1 MILDMNEQKIIKQAE
16 DRITANAYSHYAS
29 DLIYKK
35 TTELG
40 LFEGVD
46 FEYHADIY
54 ENISVFRFKPKHE
67 KLVFDM
73 QKLLDDSMVSNESI
87 NRAIKRIFLKFK
99 INNEKVDSI
108 KTKLYS
114 YIHTSDFRKGQISD
128 EVNYFSVKRRKNS
141 DSLKVILY
149 FHNITK
155 ELAPLATCLLRYS
168 SLILDQIL
176 YTDNSNIFLLGNDTY
191 SDFSAN
197 EDFYGLQKEVFY
209 EKPLQKTALEQ
220 NIQDFKSKILHAEI
234 VHRIYKQI
242 SGNVEIS
249 DKLLFDNCGYIVD
262 KFYWTQI
269 KETQIQYLLRDIEIE
284 LELGS

>member
-1 MILDMNEQKIIKQAE
+1 MNEQKIIKQAE
-16 DRITANAYSHYAS
+16 DRITANAYIYYVS

-35 TTELG
+35 TAELG

-73 QKLLDDSMVSNESI
+73 RKFLDDSLVSDESI
-87 NRAIKRIFLKFK
+87 DRTIKRIFLKFK
-99 INNEKVDSI
+99 INNEKLDSI

-114 YIHTSDFRKGQISD
+114 YIHTSNFRKGQISD

-141 DSLKVILY
+141 DSLNVILY
-149 FHNITK
+149 FHNIAK
-155 ELAPLATCLLRYS
+155 ELAPLATCLLRYL

-176 YTDNSNIFLLGNDTY
+176 YTDNSNVFLLGNDTY
-191 SDFSAN
+191 SDFSVN

-209 EKPLQKTALEQ
+209 EKPLQKTVLEQ

-234 VHRIYKQI
+234 IHKIYKQI
-242 SGNVEIS
+242 YGNVGIS
-249 DKLLFDNCGYIVD
+249 DELLFDNCGYIVD
-262 KFYWTQI
+262 KSYWTQI
-269 KETQIQYLLRDIEIE
+269 KETQIRNLLQNIKIE
-284 LELGS
+284 LELIS

>member
-155 ELAPLATCLLRYS
+155 ELAPLATRLLRYS

-176 YTDNSNIFLLGNDTY
+176 YTDNSNVFLLGNDTY
-191 SDFSAN
+191 SDFSYN
-197 EDFYGLQKEVFY
+197 EDFYGLLKEVFY
-209 EKPLQKTALEQ
+209 KNPLQKIALEQ

-242 SGNVEIS
+242 FGNVEIS
-249 DKLLFDNCGYIVD
+249 DELLFDNCGYIVD
-262 KFYWTQI
+262 KSYWTKI
-269 KETQIQYLLRDIEIE
+269 KETQIRNLLQDIKIE
-284 LELGS
+284 LELVS

>member
-1 MILDMNEQKIIKQAE
+1 MNEQKIIKQAE
-16 DRITANAYSHYAS
+16 DRITANVYTQYAS

-35 TTELG
+35 TAELG
-40 LFEGVD
+40 LFEGID

-73 QKLLDDSMVSNESI
+73 QKLLDDSMVSDESI
-87 NRAIKRIFLKFK
+87 DRAIKRISLKFK

-114 YIHTSDFRKGQISD
+114 YIHTPDFRKGQISD

-149 FHNITK
+149 FYNIAK
-155 ELAPLATCLLRYS
+155 ELAPLATRLLRYL

-209 EKPLQKTALEQ
+209 ENQLQKTALEQ
-220 NIQDFKSKILHAEI
+220 NIQDFKSKILHADI

-242 SGNVEIS
+242 SDNVEIS
-249 DKLLFDNCGYIVD
+249 DELLFDNCGYIVD
-262 KFYWTQI
+262 KSYWTQI
-269 KETQIQYLLRDIEIE
+269 KETQIRNLLQDIKIE

>member
-1 MILDMNEQKIIKQAE
+1 MNEQKIIKQAE
-16 DRITANAYSHYAS
+16 DRITANVYTQYAS

-35 TTELG
+35 TAELG
-40 LFEGVD
+40 LFEGID

-73 QKLLDDSMVSNESI
+73 QKLLDDSMVSDESI
-87 NRAIKRIFLKFK
+87 DRAIKRISLKFK

-114 YIHTSDFRKGQISD
+114 YIHTPDFRKGQISD

-149 FHNITK
+149 FYDIAK
-155 ELAPLATCLLRYS
+155 ELAPLATRLLRYL

-209 EKPLQKTALEQ
+209 ENPLQKTALEQ
-220 NIQDFKSKILHAEI
+220 NIQDFKSKILRAEI

-242 SGNVEIS
+242 SDNVEIS
-249 DKLLFDNCGYIVD
+249 DELLFDNCGYIVD
-262 KFYWTQI
+262 KSYWTQI
-269 KETQIQYLLRDIEIE
+269 KETQIQNLLQNIKIE
-284 LELGS
+284 LELIS

>member
-40 LFEGVD
+40 LFEGID
-46 FEYHADIY
+46 FEYYADNY

-67 KLVFDM
+67 KPIFDM
-73 QKLLDDSMVSNESI
+73 RKFLDDSMVSDESI
-87 NRAIKRIFLKFK
+87 DRAVKRISLKFK
-99 INNEKVDSI
+99 INNGEIDSI

-114 YIHTSDFRKGQISD
+114 YIHTPDFRKGQISD

-149 FHNITK
+149 FQNIAK
-155 ELAPLATCLLRYS
+155 GLAPLATCLLRYL

-209 EKPLQKTALEQ
+209 ENPLQKTALEQ
-220 NIQDFKSKILHAEI
+220 NIQDFKSKILHAGI

-249 DKLLFDNCGYIVD
+249 DELLFNNCGYIVD
-262 KFYWTQI
+262 KSYWTQI
-269 KETQIQYLLRDIEIE
+269 KETQIRNLLQDIKIE
-284 LELGS
+284 LELVS

>member
-1 MILDMNEQKIIKQAE
+1 MNEQKIIKQAE

-35 TTELG
+35 TAELG
-40 LFEGVD
+40 LFEGID
-46 FEYHADIY
+46 FEYYADNY

-67 KLVFDM
+67 RSVFDM
-73 QKLLDDSMVSNESI
+73 RKFLDDSTVSDESI

-99 INNEKVDSI
+99 VNNEKVDSI

-114 YIHTSDFRKGQISD
+114 YIHTPDFRKGQISD

-149 FHNITK
+149 FQNIAK
-155 ELAPLATCLLRYS
+155 GLAPQATCLLHYL

-209 EKPLQKTALEQ
+209 ENPLQKTALEQ
-220 NIQDFKSKILHAEI
+220 NIQDLKSKISHAEI
-234 VHRIYKQI
+234 AHRIYKQI
-242 SGNVEIS
+242 SDNVEIS
-249 DKLLFDNCGYIVD
+249 DELLFDNCGYIVD
-262 KFYWTQI
+262 KAYWTQI
-269 KETQIQYLLRDIEIE
+269 KETQIQYLLQNIKIE

>member
-1 MILDMNEQKIIKQAE
+1 MNEQKIIKQAE
-16 DRITANAYSHYAS
+16 DKITANAYIHYAS

-35 TTELG
+35 TAELG

-54 ENISVFRFKPKHE
+54 ENISVFKFKPKHE

-73 QKLLDDSMVSNESI
+73 RKFLDDSMISDESI

-99 INNEKVDSI
+99 INNEKADST

-176 YTDNSNIFLLGNDTY
+176 YTDNSNVFLLGNDTY
-191 SDFSAN
+191 SDFSYN
-197 EDFYGLQKEVFY
+197 EDFYGLLKEVFY
-209 EKPLQKTALEQ
+209 KNPLQKIALEQ

-249 DKLLFDNCGYIVD
+249 DELLFDNCGYIVD
-262 KFYWTQI
+262 KSYWTKI
-269 KETQIQYLLRDIEIE
+269 KETQIRNLLQDIKIE
-284 LELGS
+284 LELVS

>member
-1 MILDMNEQKIIKQAE
+1 MNEQKIIKQAE
-16 DRITANAYSHYAS
+16 DRITANAYIHYVS

-35 TTELG
+35 NAELG
-40 LFEGVD
+40 LFEGID

-67 KLVFDM
+67 KSVFDM
-73 QKLLDDSMVSNESI
+73 RKFLDDSIVSDDSI

-99 INNEKVDSI
+99 INNEKTDSI

-114 YIHTSDFRKGQISD
+114 YIHASNFRKGQISD

-149 FHNITK
+149 FQNIDK
-155 ELAPLATCLLRYS
+155 KLAPLATCLLYYL

-209 EKPLQKTALEQ
+209 ENPLQKTALEQ

-234 VHRIYKQI
+234 IHKIYKQI
-242 SGNVEIS
+242 YGNVGIS
-249 DKLLFDNCGYIVD
+249 DELLFDNCGYIVD
-262 KFYWTQI
+262 KSYWTQI
-269 KETQIQYLLRDIEIE
+269 KETQIQNLLRDIKIE

>member
-1 MILDMNEQKIIKQAE
+1 MILGMNEQKIIKQAE

-54 ENISVFRFKPKHE
+54 ENISVFKFKPKHE

-73 QKLLDDSMVSNESI
+73 RKFLDDSMVSDESI
-87 NRAIKRIFLKFK
+87 NQAIKRIFLKFK
-99 INNEKVDSI
+99 IDNENVNSI

-114 YIHTSDFRKGQISD
+114 YIHASNFRKGQISN

-141 DSLKVILY
+141 DGLKVVLY
-149 FHNITK
+149 FQNITK
-155 ELAPLATCLLRYS
+155 ELAPLATCLLHYL

-176 YTDNSNIFLLGNDTY
+176 YTDNSNVFLLGNDTY
-191 SDFSAN
+191 SDFSVN

-234 VHRIYKQI
+234 VHRIYKQV
-242 SGNVEIS
+242 SDNVEIS
-249 DKLLFDNCGYIVD
+249 DELLFNNCGYIVD

-269 KETQIQYLLRDIEIE
+269 KETQIRNLLQGIKIE

>member
-29 DLIYKK
+29 DLIYRK

-40 LFEGVD
+40 LFEGID
-46 FEYHADIY
+46 FEYYADNY

-67 KLVFDM
+67 KSVFDM
-73 QKLLDDSMVSNESI
+73 RKFLDDSIVSNESI
-87 NRAIKRIFLKFK
+87 NRAIKRISLKFK

-141 DSLKVILY
+141 DSLNVILY
-149 FHNITK
+149 FQNIAK
-155 ELAPLATCLLRYS
+155 ELAPLATCLLCYS

-176 YTDNSNIFLLGNDTY
+176 YTDNLNVFLLGDDTY
-191 SDFSAN
+191 SDFSVN

-249 DKLLFDNCGYIVD
+249 DELLFDNCGYIVD
-262 KFYWTQI
+262 KAYWTQI
-269 KETQIQYLLRDIEIE
+269 EETQIRKLLQDIKIE
-284 LELGS
+284 LELGG

>member
-1 MILDMNEQKIIKQAE
+1 MNEQKIIKQAE
-16 DRITANAYSHYAS
+16 DRITANAYCHYAS

-40 LFEGVD
+40 LFEGID
-46 FEYHADIY
+46 FEYYADNY

-67 KLVFDM
+67 KSIFDM
-73 QKLLDDSMVSNESI
+73 RKFLDDSMVSDESI
-87 NRAIKRIFLKFK
+87 NRAIKRTFLKFK
-99 INNEKVDSI
+99 IDNENVDSI

-114 YIHTSDFRKGQISD
+114 YIHASNFRKGQISD

-141 DSLKVILY
+141 DGLKVILY
-149 FHNITK
+149 FQNIDK
-155 ELAPLATCLLRYS
+155 KLAPLATCLLHYL

-176 YTDNSNIFLLGNDTY
+176 YTDNSNVFLLGNDTY

-220 NIQDFKSKILHAEI
+220 NIQDFKSKISHAEI

-242 SGNVEIS
+242 SYNVEIS
-249 DKLLFDNCGYIVD
+249 DELLFDNCGYIVD

>member
-1 MILDMNEQKIIKQAE
+1 MNEQKIIKQAE
-16 DRITANAYSHYAS
+16 DRITANAYIHYVS

-35 TTELG
+35 TAELG
-40 LFEGVD
+40 LFEGID

-67 KLVFDM
+67 KSVFDM
-73 QKLLDDSMVSNESI
+73 RKFLDDSIVSDYSI

-114 YIHTSDFRKGQISD
+114 YIRTSDFRKGQISD

-149 FHNITK
+149 FYDIDK
-155 ELAPLATCLLRYS
+155 ELAPLATRLLRYL
-168 SLILDQIL
+168 SLILGQIL

-191 SDFSAN
+191 SDFSVN

-209 EKPLQKTALEQ
+209 EKPLQKTTLEQ
-220 NIQDFKSKILHAEI
+220 NIQDFKSKILHTEI

-249 DKLLFDNCGYIVD
+249 DELLFDNCGYIVD
-262 KFYWTQI
+262 KSYWTQI
-269 KETQIQYLLRDIEIE
+269 KETQIRNLLQDIKIE
-284 LELGS
+284 LELVS

>member
-1 MILDMNEQKIIKQAE
+1 M
-16 DRITANAYSHYAS
+16 
-29 DLIYKK
+29 IYKK

-67 KLVFDM
+67 KSVFDM
-73 QKLLDDSMVSNESI
+73 RKFLDDSIVSNESI
-87 NRAIKRIFLKFK
+87 NRAIKRISLKFK

-141 DSLKVILY
+141 DCLKVILY
-149 FHNITK
+149 FHNIAN
-155 ELAPLATCLLRYS
+155 ELAPLATCLLHYL

-191 SDFSAN
+191 SDFSVN

-209 EKPLQKTALEQ
+209 ENPLQKTALEQ

-242 SGNVEIS
+242 SDNVEIS
-249 DKLLFDNCGYIVD
+249 DELLFDNCGYIVD

-269 KETQIQYLLRDIEIE
+269 KETQIRNLLQDIKIE

>member
-1 MILDMNEQKIIKQAE
+1 M
-16 DRITANAYSHYAS
+16 
-29 DLIYKK
+29 
-35 TTELG
+35 
-40 LFEGVD
+40 FEGVD

-67 KLVFDM
+67 KSVFDM
-73 QKLLDDSMVSNESI
+73 RKFLDDSIVSDDSI

-99 INNEKVDSI
+99 IDNENVNSI

-114 YIHTSDFRKGQISD
+114 YIHASNFRKGQISD

-149 FHNITK
+149 FHNIAK
-155 ELAPLATCLLRYS
+155 ELAPLATRLLHYL

-176 YTDNSNIFLLGNDTY
+176 YTDNSNVFLLGNDTY

-220 NIQDFKSKILHAEI
+220 NIQEFKSKILHAEI

-249 DKLLFDNCGYIVD
+249 DELLFDNCGYIVD
-262 KFYWTQI
+262 KSYWTQI
-269 KETQIQYLLRDIEIE
+269 KETQIQNLLQDIKIE
-284 LELGS
+284 LELIS

>member
-1 MILDMNEQKIIKQAE
+1 MNEQKIIKQAE
-16 DRITANAYSHYAS
+16 DRITANAYIHYVS

-35 TTELG
+35 TAELG
-40 LFEGVD
+40 LFEGID

-54 ENISVFRFKPKHE
+54 ENISVFRFNPKCE
-67 KLVFDM
+67 KSVFDM
-73 QKLLDDSMVSNESI
+73 RKFLDDSIISDESI

-108 KTKLYS
+108 KTKLYL
-114 YIHTSDFRKGQISD
+114 YIHASDFQKGQISD

-141 DSLKVILY
+141 DSLNVILY
-149 FHNITK
+149 FRNIAK
-155 ELAPLATCLLRYS
+155 EVAPLATCLLRYL

-176 YTDNSNIFLLGNDTY
+176 YTDNSNVFLLGNNTY

-220 NIQDFKSKILHAEI
+220 NIQDFKSKISHTEI

-242 SGNVEIS
+242 SDNVEIS
-249 DKLLFDNCGYIVD
+249 DELLFNNCGYIVD
-262 KFYWTQI
+262 KSYWTQV
-269 KETQIQYLLRDIEIE
+269 KETQIQNLLQDIKIA
-284 LELGS
+284 LELVS

>member
-1 MILDMNEQKIIKQAE
+1 MNEQKIIKQAE
-16 DRITANAYSHYAS
+16 DRITANAYIHYVS

-35 TTELG
+35 TAELG
-40 LFEGVD
+40 LFEGID
-46 FEYHADIY
+46 FEYHVDIY

-73 QKLLDDSMVSNESI
+73 QKFLDDSLISDESI
-87 NRAIKRIFLKFK
+87 DRAIKRIFLKFK
-99 INNEKVDSI
+99 INNEKADSI

-141 DSLKVILY
+141 DSLNVILY
-149 FHNITK
+149 FHNIAK
-155 ELAPLATCLLRYS
+155 ELTPLATCLLYYL

-176 YTDNSNIFLLGNDTY
+176 YTDNSNVFLLGNDTY

-209 EKPLQKTALEQ
+209 EKPLKKTALEQ

-242 SGNVEIS
+242 SDNVEIS
-249 DKLLFDNCGYIVD
+249 DELLFDNCGYIVD
-262 KFYWTQI
+262 KSYWTQI
-269 KETQIQYLLRDIEIE
+269 KETQIQNLLQDIKIE
-284 LELGS
+284 LELVG

>member
-67 KLVFDM
+67 KSVFDM
-73 QKLLDDSMVSNESI
+73 RKFLDDLMVSDESI

-141 DSLKVILY
+141 DSLNVILY
-149 FHNITK
+149 FHNIAK
-155 ELAPLATCLLRYS
+155 ELTPLATCLLRYL

-176 YTDNSNIFLLGNDTY
+176 YTDNSNVFLLGDDTY
-191 SDFSAN
+191 SDFSVN

-220 NIQDFKSKILHAEI
+220 NIQDFKSKILRAEI

-242 SGNVEIS
+242 SDNVEIL
-249 DKLLFDNCGYIVD
+249 DELLFDNCGYIVD
-262 KFYWTQI
+262 KSYWTQI
-269 KETQIQYLLRDIEIE
+269 KETQIQYLLQDIKIE

>member
-155 ELAPLATCLLRYS
+155 ELAPLATCLLHYS

-176 YTDNSNIFLLGNDTY
+176 YTDNSNVFLLGNDTY
-191 SDFSAN
+191 SDFSYN
-197 EDFYGLQKEVFY
+197 EDFYGLLKEVFY
-209 EKPLQKTALEQ
+209 KNPLQKIALEQ

-249 DKLLFDNCGYIVD
+249 DELLFDNCGYIVD
-262 KFYWTQI
+262 KSYWTKI
-269 KETQIQYLLRDIEIE
+269 KETQIRNLLQDIKIE
-284 LELGS
+284 LELVS

>member
-54 ENISVFRFKPKHE
+54 ENISVFRFKLKYE
-67 KLVFDM
+67 KSVFDM
-73 QKLLDDSMVSNESI
+73 RKFLDDSLVSDESI
-87 NRAIKRIFLKFK
+87 DRAIKRIFLKFK
-99 INNEKVDSI
+99 INNEKADSI

-176 YTDNSNIFLLGNDTY
+176 YTDNSNVFLLGNDTY
-191 SDFSAN
+191 SDFSYN
-197 EDFYGLQKEVFY
+197 EDFYGLLKEVFY
-209 EKPLQKTALEQ
+209 KNPLQKIALEQ

-249 DKLLFDNCGYIVD
+249 DELLFDNCGYIVD
-262 KFYWTQI
+262 KSYWTKI
-269 KETQIQYLLRDIEIE
+269 KETQIRNLLQDIKIE
-284 LELGS
+284 LELVS

>member
-1 MILDMNEQKIIKQAE
+1 MNEQKIIKQAE

-35 TTELG
+35 TAELG

-67 KLVFDM
+67 KSVFDM
-73 QKLLDDSMVSNESI
+73 RKFLDDSIVSDDSI

-99 INNEKVDSI
+99 IDNENVNSI

-114 YIHTSDFRKGQISD
+114 YIHASNFRKEQISD

-149 FHNITK
+149 FHNIAK
-155 ELAPLATCLLRYS
+155 ELAPLATRLLHYL

-176 YTDNSNIFLLGNDTY
+176 YTDNSNVFLLGNDTY
-191 SDFSAN
+191 SDFSVN
-197 EDFYGLQKEVFY
+197 EDFYGLQKQVFY
-209 EKPLQKTALEQ
+209 ENPLQKTALEK
-220 NIQDFKSKILHAEI
+220 NIQDFKSKISHAEI

-242 SGNVEIS
+242 FDNVEIS
-249 DKLLFDNCGYIVD
+249 DELLFDNCGYIVD

-269 KETQIQYLLRDIEIE
+269 KETQIRNLLQDIKIE
-284 LELGS
+284 LELGG

>member
-1 MILDMNEQKIIKQAE
+1 MNEQKIIKQAE
-16 DRITANAYSHYAS
+16 DRITANAYSHYVS

-40 LFEGVD
+40 LFEGID
-46 FEYHADIY
+46 FEYYADNY
-54 ENISVFRFKPKHE
+54 ENISVFRFKPKYE
-67 KLVFDM
+67 KSVFDM
-73 QKLLDDSMVSNESI
+73 RKFLDDSMVSDESI
-87 NRAIKRIFLKFK
+87 DRAIKRIFLKFK
-99 INNEKVDSI
+99 IDNEKVDSI
-108 KTKLYS
+108 KAKLYS
-114 YIHTSDFRKGQISD
+114 YIRTSDFRKGQISD

-149 FHNITK
+149 FYDIAK
-155 ELAPLATCLLRYS
+155 ELAPLATRLLRYL

-209 EKPLQKTALEQ
+209 ENPLQKTALEQ
-220 NIQDFKSKILHAEI
+220 NIQDFKSKILRAEI

-242 SGNVEIS
+242 SDNVEIS
-249 DKLLFDNCGYIVD
+249 DELLFDNCGYIVD
-262 KFYWTQI
+262 KSYWTQI
-269 KETQIQYLLRDIEIE
+269 KETQIQNLLQNIKIE
-284 LELGS
+284 LELIS

>member
-1 MILDMNEQKIIKQAE
+1 M
-16 DRITANAYSHYAS
+16 
-29 DLIYKK
+29 
-35 TTELG
+35 
-40 LFEGVD
+40 FEGID
-46 FEYHADIY
+46 FEYYADNY

-67 KLVFDM
+67 KPIFDM
-73 QKLLDDSMVSNESI
+73 RKFLDDSMVSDESI
-87 NRAIKRIFLKFK
+87 DRAVKRISLKFK

-114 YIHTSDFRKGQISD
+114 YIHTPDFWKGQISD

-149 FHNITK
+149 FQNIAK
-155 ELAPLATCLLRYS
+155 GLAPLATCLLRYL

-209 EKPLQKTALEQ
+209 ENPLQKTALEQ

-249 DKLLFDNCGYIVD
+249 DELLFNNCGYIVD
-262 KFYWTQI
+262 KSYWTQI
-269 KETQIQYLLRDIEIE
+269 KEIQIQYFLQNIKIE

>member
-1 MILDMNEQKIIKQAE
+1 M
-16 DRITANAYSHYAS
+16 
-29 DLIYKK
+29 
-35 TTELG
+35 
-40 LFEGVD
+40 FEGVD
-46 FEYHADIY
+46 FEYYADNY

-67 KLVFDM
+67 KSAFDM
-73 QKLLDDSMVSNESI
+73 RKFLDDSMVSNESI

-114 YIHTSDFRKGQISD
+114 YMHTSDFRKGQISD

-141 DSLKVILY
+141 DSLKVVLY
-149 FHNITK
+149 FQNITK
-155 ELAPLATCLLRYS
+155 ELAPLATCLLHYL

-191 SDFSAN
+191 SDFSVN

-209 EKPLQKTALEQ
+209 ENPLQKTALEQ

-249 DKLLFDNCGYIVD
+249 DELLFDNCGYIVD

-269 KETQIQYLLRDIEIE
+269 KETQIQYLLQDIKIE

>member
-1 MILDMNEQKIIKQAE
+1 MNEQKIIKQAE
-16 DRITANAYSHYAS
+16 DRITANAYCHYAS

-40 LFEGVD
+40 LFEGID
-46 FEYHADIY
+46 FEYYADNY

-67 KLVFDM
+67 KSIFDM
-73 QKLLDDSMVSNESI
+73 RKFLDDSMVSDESI
-87 NRAIKRIFLKFK
+87 NRAIKRTFLKFK
-99 INNEKVDSI
+99 IDNENVDSI

-114 YIHTSDFRKGQISD
+114 YIHASNFRKGQISD

-141 DSLKVILY
+141 DGLKVILY
-149 FHNITK
+149 FQNIDK
-155 ELAPLATCLLRYS
+155 KLAPLATCLLHYL

-176 YTDNSNIFLLGNDTY
+176 YTDNSNVFLLGNDTY

-197 EDFYGLQKEVFY
+197 KDFYGLQKEVFY

-234 VHRIYKQI
+234 VHRIYRQI
-242 SGNVEIS
+242 SDNVEIS
-249 DKLLFDNCGYIVD
+249 DELLFNNCGYIVD
-262 KFYWTQI
+262 KSYWTQI
-269 KETQIQYLLRDIEIE
+269 KEAQIQFLLRDIKIE

>member
-1 MILDMNEQKIIKQAE
+1 MNEQKIIKQAE
-16 DRITANAYSHYAS
+16 DRITANAYIHYAS

-35 TTELG
+35 TAELG
-40 LFEGVD
+40 LFEGID

-67 KLVFDM
+67 KSIFDM
-73 QKLLDDSMVSNESI
+73 RKFLDDSMVSDESI
-87 NRAIKRIFLKFK
+87 NRAIKRTFLKFK
-99 INNEKVDSI
+99 IDNENVDSI

-114 YIHTSDFRKGQISD
+114 YIHASNFRKGQISD

-141 DSLKVILY
+141 DGLKVILY
-149 FHNITK
+149 FHNIAM
-155 ELAPLATCLLRYS
+155 ELAPLSTRLLHYL

-176 YTDNSNIFLLGNDTY
+176 YTDNSNVFLLGNDTY

-209 EKPLQKTALEQ
+209 EKPLQKTALEK
-220 NIQDFKSKILHAEI
+220 NIQEFKSKILHAEI

-249 DKLLFDNCGYIVD
+249 DELLFDNCGYIVD
-262 KFYWTQI
+262 KSYWTQI
-269 KETQIQYLLRDIEIE
+269 KETQIQNLLQDIKIE
-284 LELGS
+284 LELIS

>member
-1 MILDMNEQKIIKQAE
+1 MNEQKIIKQAE
-16 DRITANAYSHYAS
+16 DRITANAYIHYVS

-35 TTELG
+35 TAELG

-54 ENISVFRFKPKHE
+54 ENISVFRFKLKYE
-67 KLVFDM
+67 KSVFDM
-73 QKLLDDSMVSNESI
+73 RKFLDDSLVSDESI
-87 NRAIKRIFLKFK
+87 DRAIKRIFLKFK

-114 YIHTSDFRKGQISD
+114 YIHTPDFRKGQISD

-141 DSLKVILY
+141 DSLNVILC
-149 FHNITK
+149 FHNIAK
-155 ELAPLATCLLRYS
+155 ELAPLATCLLRYL

-176 YTDNSNIFLLGNDTY
+176 YTDNSSIFLLGNDTY
-191 SDFSAN
+191 SDFSVN

-249 DKLLFDNCGYIVD
+249 DELLFDNCGYIVD
-262 KFYWTQI
+262 KSYWTQKKRLKFRTYFRI
-269 KETQIQYLLRDIEIE
+269 LR
-284 LELGS
+284 

>member
-176 YTDNSNIFLLGNDTY
+176 YTDNSNVFLLGNDTY

-197 EDFYGLQKEVFY
+197 EDFYGLLKEVFY
-209 EKPLQKTALEQ
+209 KNPLQKIALEQ

-249 DKLLFDNCGYIVD
+249 DELLFDNCGYIVD
-262 KFYWTQI
+262 KSYWTKI
-269 KETQIQYLLRDIEIE
+269 KETQIRNLLQDIKIE
-284 LELGS
+284 LELVS

>member
-1 MILDMNEQKIIKQAE
+1 MNEQKIIKQAE

-176 YTDNSNIFLLGNDTY
+176 YTDNSNVFLLGNDTY
-191 SDFSAN
+191 SDFSYN
-197 EDFYGLQKEVFY
+197 EDFYGLLKEVFY
-209 EKPLQKTALEQ
+209 KNPLQKIALEQ

-249 DKLLFDNCGYIVD
+249 DELLFDNCGYIVD
-262 KFYWTQI
+262 KSYWTKI
-269 KETQIQYLLRDIEIE
+269 KETQIRNLLQDIKIE
-284 LELGS
+284 LELVS

>member
-1 MILDMNEQKIIKQAE
+1 MNEQKIIKQAE
-16 DRITANAYSHYAS
+16 DRITANAYIHYVS

-35 TTELG
+35 TAELG
-40 LFEGVD
+40 LFEGAD

-54 ENISVFRFKPKHE
+54 ENISVFKFKPKHE

-73 QKLLDDSMVSNESI
+73 RKFLDDSMISDESI

-99 INNEKVDSI
+99 INNEKADST

-114 YIHTSDFRKGQISD
+114 YIHTSDFRKGQILD

-141 DSLKVILY
+141 DSLNVILY
-149 FHNITK
+149 FHNIAK
-155 ELAPLATCLLRYS
+155 ELTPLATCLLRYL

-176 YTDNSNIFLLGNDTY
+176 YTDNSNVFLLGNDTY

-220 NIQDFKSKILHAEI
+220 NIQEFKSKILHAEI

-249 DKLLFDNCGYIVD
+249 DELLFDNCGYIVD
-262 KFYWTQI
+262 KSYWTQI
-269 KETQIQYLLRDIEIE
+269 KETQIQNLLQDIKIE
-284 LELGS
+284 LELIS

>member
-1 MILDMNEQKIIKQAE
+1 M
-16 DRITANAYSHYAS
+16 
-29 DLIYKK
+29 
-35 TTELG
+35 
-40 LFEGVD
+40 FEGID
-46 FEYHADIY
+46 FEYYADNY

-67 KLVFDM
+67 KPIFDM
-73 QKLLDDSMVSNESI
+73 RKFLDDSMVSDESI
-87 NRAIKRIFLKFK
+87 DRAIKRIFLKFK

-128 EVNYFSVKRRKNS
+128 EVKYFSVKRRKNS

-149 FHNITK
+149 FHDIAK
-155 ELAPLATCLLRYS
+155 ELAPLATCLLRYL

-176 YTDNSNIFLLGNDTY
+176 YTDNSNVFLLGNDTY

-220 NIQDFKSKILHAEI
+220 NIQDFKSKILHADI

-249 DKLLFDNCGYIVD
+249 DELLFNNCGYIVD
-262 KFYWTQI
+262 KSYWTQI
-269 KETQIQYLLRDIEIE
+269 KEIQIQYFLQNIKIE

>member
-1 MILDMNEQKIIKQAE
+1 MNEQKIIKQAE
-16 DRITANAYSHYAS
+16 DRITANAYIHYVS

-35 TTELG
+35 TAELG
-40 LFEGVD
+40 LFEGAD

-54 ENISVFRFKPKHE
+54 ENISVFKFKPKHE

-73 QKLLDDSMVSNESI
+73 RKFLDDSMISDESI

-99 INNEKVDSI
+99 INNEKADST

-141 DSLKVILY
+141 DSLNVILY
-149 FHNITK
+149 FHNIAK
-155 ELAPLATCLLRYS
+155 ELTPLATCLLRYL

-176 YTDNSNIFLLGNDTY
+176 YTDNSNVFLLGNDTY

-197 EDFYGLQKEVFY
+197 EDFYGPQKEVFY

-220 NIQDFKSKILHAEI
+220 NIQEFKSKILHAEI

-249 DKLLFDNCGYIVD
+249 DELLFDNCGYIVD
-262 KFYWTQI
+262 KSYWTQI
-269 KETQIQYLLRDIEIE
+269 KETQIQNLLQDIKIE
-284 LELGS
+284 LELIS

>member
-1 MILDMNEQKIIKQAE
+1 MNEQKIIKQAE
-16 DRITANAYSHYAS
+16 DRITANAYIHYVS

-35 TTELG
+35 TIELG
-40 LFEGVD
+40 LFEGID

-67 KLVFDM
+67 KSVFDM
-73 QKLLDDSMVSNESI
+73 RKFLDDSIVSDDSI
-87 NRAIKRIFLKFK
+87 NRTIKRIFLKFK

-114 YIHTSDFRKGQISD
+114 YIRTSDFRKGQISD

-149 FHNITK
+149 FYDIAK
-155 ELAPLATCLLRYS
+155 ELAPLATRLLRYL

-191 SDFSAN
+191 SDFSVN

-209 EKPLQKTALEQ
+209 ENPLRKTALEQ

-234 VHRIYKQI
+234 MHRIYKQI

-249 DKLLFDNCGYIVD
+249 DELLFNNCGYIVD
-262 KFYWTQI
+262 KSYWTQI
-269 KETQIQYLLRDIEIE
+269 KETQIRNLLQDIKIE
-284 LELGS
+284 LELIS

>member
-1 MILDMNEQKIIKQAE
+1 M
-16 DRITANAYSHYAS
+16 
-29 DLIYKK
+29 
-35 TTELG
+35 
-40 LFEGVD
+40 FEGID
-46 FEYHADIY
+46 FEYYADNY

-67 KLVFDM
+67 KPIFDM
-73 QKLLDDSMVSNESI
+73 RKFLDDSMVSDESI
-87 NRAIKRIFLKFK
+87 DRAVKRISLKFK
-99 INNEKVDSI
+99 INNEKVDSL

-114 YIHTSDFRKGQISD
+114 YIHTPDFRKGQISD

-149 FHNITK
+149 FYNIAK
-155 ELAPLATCLLRYS
+155 GLAPLATRLLRYL

-176 YTDNSNIFLLGNDTY
+176 YTDNSNVFLLGNDTY

-209 EKPLQKTALEQ
+209 ENQLQKTALEQ

-242 SGNVEIS
+242 SDNVEIS
-249 DKLLFDNCGYIVD
+249 DELLFDNCGYIVD
-262 KFYWTQI
+262 KSYWTQI
-269 KETQIQYLLRDIEIE
+269 KEIQIQNLLQNIKIE
-284 LELGS
+284 LELVS

>member
-1 MILDMNEQKIIKQAE
+1 MNEQKIIKQAE
-16 DRITANAYSHYAS
+16 DRITANAYIHYVS

-35 TTELG
+35 TAELG

-46 FEYHADIY
+46 FEYHADNY

-67 KLVFDM
+67 KSIFDM
-73 QKLLDDSMVSNESI
+73 RKFLDDSMVSDESI
-87 NRAIKRIFLKFK
+87 NRAIKRTFLKFK
-99 INNEKVDSI
+99 IDNENVDSI

-114 YIHTSDFRKGQISD
+114 YIHASNFRKGQISD

-141 DSLKVILY
+141 DGLKVILY
-149 FHNITK
+149 FQNIDK
-155 ELAPLATCLLRYS
+155 KLAPLATCLLHYL

-209 EKPLQKTALEQ
+209 ENPLQKTALEQ
-220 NIQDFKSKILHAEI
+220 NIQDFKSKISHAEI

-242 SGNVEIS
+242 SYNVEIS
-249 DKLLFDNCGYIVD
+249 DELLFDNCGYIVD
-262 KFYWTQI
+262 KSYWTQI
-269 KETQIQYLLRDIEIE
+269 KEAQIQFLLRDIKIE

>member
-1 MILDMNEQKIIKQAE
+1 MNEQKIIKQAE
-16 DRITANAYSHYAS
+16 DRITANAYIHYVS

-35 TTELG
+35 TAELG
-40 LFEGVD
+40 LFEGID

-67 KLVFDM
+67 KSVFDM
-73 QKLLDDSMVSNESI
+73 RKFLDDSIVSDYSI
-87 NRAIKRIFLKFK
+87 NRAIKRTFLKFK
-99 INNEKVDSI
+99 IDNENVDSI

-114 YIHTSDFRKGQISD
+114 YIHASNFRKGQISD

-141 DSLKVILY
+141 DGLKVILY
-149 FHNITK
+149 FQNIDK
-155 ELAPLATCLLRYS
+155 KLAPLATCLLHYL

-209 EKPLQKTALEQ
+209 ENPLQKTALEQ
-220 NIQDFKSKILHAEI
+220 NIQDFKSKISHAEI

-242 SGNVEIS
+242 SYNVEIS
-249 DKLLFDNCGYIVD
+249 DELLFDNCGYIVD
-262 KFYWTQI
+262 KSYWTQI
-269 KETQIQYLLRDIEIE
+269 KEAQIQFLLRDIKIE

>member
-16 DRITANAYSHYAS
+16 DRITANAYCHYAS

-46 FEYHADIY
+46 FEYYADNY

-67 KLVFDM
+67 KPIFDM
-73 QKLLDDSMVSNESI
+73 RKFLDDSMVSDESI
-87 NRAIKRIFLKFK
+87 DRAIKRISLKFK

-114 YIHTSDFRKGQISD
+114 YIHTPDFRKGQISD

-149 FHNITK
+149 FHNIAK
-155 ELAPLATCLLRYS
+155 EAALLATCLLRYL

-176 YTDNSNIFLLGNDTY
+176 YTDNSNVFLLGNDTY
-191 SDFSAN
+191 SDFSVN

-234 VHRIYKQI
+234 IHKIYKQI

-249 DKLLFDNCGYIVD
+249 DELLFDNCGYIVD
-262 KFYWTQI
+262 KSYWTQI
-269 KETQIQYLLRDIEIE
+269 KETQIRNLLQDIKIE

>member
-1 MILDMNEQKIIKQAE
+1 MNEQKIIKQAE

-29 DLIYKK
+29 DLIYRK

-40 LFEGVD
+40 LFEGID
-46 FEYHADIY
+46 FEYYADNY

-67 KLVFDM
+67 KSVFDM
-73 QKLLDDSMVSNESI
+73 RKFLDDSIVSNESI
-87 NRAIKRIFLKFK
+87 NRAIKRISLKFK

-141 DSLKVILY
+141 DSLNVILY
-149 FHNITK
+149 FQNIAK
-155 ELAPLATCLLRYS
+155 ELAPLATCLLCYS

-176 YTDNSNIFLLGNDTY
+176 YTDNLNVFLLGDDTY
-191 SDFSAN
+191 SDFSVN

-249 DKLLFDNCGYIVD
+249 DELLFDNCGYIVD
-262 KFYWTQI
+262 KAYWTQI
-269 KETQIQYLLRDIEIE
+269 EETQIRKLLQDIKIE
-284 LELGS
+284 LELGG